1 MLSNKW
7 TFSLT
12 SLVVM
17 LALAFVVP
25 SAMAA
30 EFTVDLTVGPDV
42 DISSPDNIQ
51 AAYGAAIEIKIA
63 TGAVV
68 QLAAAPSVAAGDV
81 TAQAAARAATTLE
94 LLDFEVIMRTIVL
107 EAR

>member
-12 SLVVM
+12 SLVVI

-30 EFTVDLTVGPDV
+30 EFAVTLSVGPDV
-42 DISSPDNIQ
+42 DISSADDIQ
-51 AAYGAAIEIKIA
+51 VAYGGDATVIKID

-68 QLAAAPSVAAGDV
+68 QLAATASEAG
-81 TAQAAARAATTLE
+81 
-94 LLDFEVIMRTIVL
+94 
-107 EAR
+107 

>member
-30 EFTVDLTVGPDV
+30 EFTVVTLSVGPDV
-42 DISSPDNIQ
+42 DISSPDGIQ
-51 AAYGAAIEIKIA
+51 AAYGGMLL
-63 TGAVV
+63 TLRLPRV
-68 QLAAAPSVAAGDV
+68 QWCNLLLPRGIAAGDAYCSSSRESSDD
-81 TAQAAARAATTLE
+81 T
-94 LLDFEVIMRTIVL
+94 
-107 EAR
+107 